1 MEYPQY
7 PPLPA
12 LICESAKAASA
23 PLPGWPVK
31 LEHILALLQPM
42 AERCLSQVMTQAGC
56 AMGPRTAS
64 LSAYFVLP
72 GETEVISN
80 IPDGV
85 ISTLV
90 SSQPAEFR
98 TQLLMIY
105 YIIRYS
111 HWAPWFITMQRCL
124 CWVTSVLGSIPSF
137 GRCYWYYRASWLISP
152 GCVDTHHWWKFN
164 VLHDWNQQKKW
175 IGAWLGYFM
184 GTIRR
189 HISFC
194 HIVTCPEREST
205 YPHWYIVDWMLPCL
219 LTK

>member
-12 LICESAKAASA
+12 LICECAKAASA

-31 LEHILALLQPM
+31 LEHILALLQPQSWGVW
-42 AERCLSQVMTQAGC
+42 AKWWLRSC

-90 SSQPAEFR
+90 SSQPAEFC

-124 CWVTSVLGSIPSF
+124 CWVTWFILVLSLPLVAATDI
-137 GRCYWYYRASWLISP
+137 RASWLISP
-152 GCVDTHHWWKFN
+152 GCVDTH
-164 VLHDWNQQKKW
+164 QQ
-175 IGAWLGYFM
+175 GENSTCC
-184 GTIRR
+184 TIE
-189 HISFC
+189 
-194 HIVTCPEREST
+194 TPKNE
-205 YPHWYIVDWMLPCL
+205 
-219 LTK
+219 